1 MAGEQNIP
9 EAKKELRFFISSGEQ
24 SGEAYGADLIE
35 ELRKQVPDKLL
46 HFWGLG
52 GSSMEKS
59 RVKLLYHTNELST
72 IGFLDVVKKIN
83 FFRKVL
89 KDSLD
94 CVWEIKPDCVV
105 LIDYPGFNLKFAE
118 KLRDFYTGKIIYY
131 ISPQLWAWH
140 EKRVNII
147 KKYIDKV
154 IVVFPFEIDFYQK
167 YNIDAVYAG
176 HPLIKRIGKFLEEN
190 EKKRKIFGDEK
201 VVTFLP
207 GSRKDEINHHLPVLL
222 DVAEQLTKE
231 FDMTI
236 NISRSSGV
244 DKSIFKKFG
253 NRLGK
258 FILSDENVYSLML
271 NSDLVLTKAGTSTV
285 ECALIG
291 VPFAIFYK
299 TFPLN
304 YYLLKPIVKVDK
316 LGMVNILA
324 KKNIIKEFVQ
334 KDFNPL
340 NLLLEAR
347 KILTEINYRIKII
360 GELKE
365 IQDILGSQDA
375 SSNAAKIILEEVL

>member
-1 MAGEQNIP
+1 MTGEQNNP
-9 EAKKELRFFISSGEQ
+9 ETRKELRFFISSGEQ
-24 SGEAYGADLIE
+24 SGEIHGAELIE
-35 ELRKQVPDKLL
+35 EIKKQTPNKLL

-52 GSSMEKS
+52 GSSMEKT

-72 IGFLDVVKKIN
+72 IGFLDVIKKYN

-94 CVWEIKPDCVV
+94 CVREIKPDCVI

-118 KLRDFYTGKIIYY
+118 KLRDFYNGKIIYY

-147 KKYIDKV
+147 KTYIDKV
-154 IVVFPFEIDFYQK
+154 IVVFPFEKEFYQK
-167 YNIDAVYAG
+167 YKIDAEYAG
-176 HPLIKRIGKFLEEN
+176 HPLIKRIGKFLEDN
-190 EKKRKIFGDEK
+190 GKKRKVFGDEK

-207 GSRKDEINHHLPVLL
+207 GSRKDEINHHMPVLL
-222 DVAEQLTKE
+222 DVAEQLDRE
-231 FDMTI
+231 FDITV
-236 NISRSSGV
+236 NISRSAGV

-253 NRLGK
+253 GRLDK
-258 FILSDENVYSLML
+258 FNLTDENVYTLML

-291 VPFAIFYK
+291 IPFAIFYK

-304 YYLLKPIVKVDK
+304 YYLLRPIVKVDK

-324 KKNIIKEFVQ
+324 GRNIIKEFVQ
-334 KDFNPL
+334 KDFNTQ

-347 KILTEINYRIKII
+347 KILTEINYRNKITE
-360 GELKE
+360 ELKE
-365 IQDILGSQDA
+365 IRDILGSQDA
-375 SSNAAKIILEEVL
+375 SLNAAKIILKEIL